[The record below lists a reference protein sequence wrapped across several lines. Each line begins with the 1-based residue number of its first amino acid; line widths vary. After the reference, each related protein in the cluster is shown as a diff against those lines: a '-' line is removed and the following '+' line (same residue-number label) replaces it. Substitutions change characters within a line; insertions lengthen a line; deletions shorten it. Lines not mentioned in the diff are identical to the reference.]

1 MEKQEKNTGV
11 LNLTETAVDKF
22 YEMIQE
28 TKRSDLAVRIR
39 RQDYQTQ
46 LMFAAPEDINEDDVI
61 LDNEKFNLV
70 MDPQTAELLDGATLD
85 IQDSGFT
92 MIPAAGKSLFP
103 KSKDWGEPTA
113 DAVQEVIDQQL
124 NPGLASHNGWVK
136 LLEVKEETAFVEMG
150 GGCRGC
156 MHSYMTLKDV
166 IERSIVEKVPAIQK
180 VLDTTDHAGG
190 TNPFYEPAG

>member
-1 MEKQEKNTGV
+1 MEKQEKNTGI

-28 TKRSDLAVRIR
+28 TKRPGLAVRIR

-46 LMFAAPEDINEDDVI
+46 LLFAAPEDINEDDVI
-61 LDNEKFNLV
+61 LDNGKFNLV
-70 MDPQTAELLDGATLD
+70 MDPQTADLLDSATLD
-85 IQDSGFT
+85 IQDGGFT
-92 MIPAAGKSLFP
+92 LIPAAGKSLFP
-103 KSKDWGEPTA
+103 KSKVWGEPTA
-113 DAVQEVIDQQL
+113 NAVQEVIDQEL
-124 NPGLASHNGWVK
+124 NPGLASHSGWVK
-136 LLEVKEETAFVEMG
+136 LLEVKEETVYIEMG

-156 MHSYMTLKDV
+156 MQSYMTLKDV
-166 IERSIVEKVPAIQK
+166 IERSILEKVPAIQK